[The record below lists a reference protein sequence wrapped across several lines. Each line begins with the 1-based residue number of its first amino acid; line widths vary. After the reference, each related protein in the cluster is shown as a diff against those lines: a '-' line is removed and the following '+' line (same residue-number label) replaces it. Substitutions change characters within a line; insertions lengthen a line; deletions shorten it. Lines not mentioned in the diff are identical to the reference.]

1 MSARNPVSD
10 LQFLAGGG
18 EMGALIR
25 EKDWS
30 RTPVGDLS
38 TWPQSL
44 RTTLSILLNSK
55 FPMFLWW
62 GKELTCFYNDAYRP
76 SLGSNGKHPSI
87 LGQDAET
94 AWTEIWPIIKPLIDQ
109 VLAGGE
115 ATWSEDQLIPIFR
128 NGHIED
134 VYWTFSYS
142 PVNDET
148 NAIAGVLVTCNE
160 TTEKVKLYNQTAE
173 REDQLQFT
181 IDAAGLGTWDLNPAT
196 NRFTG
201 NKRLKEWFGVAK
213 KNEIDLDDAINAI
226 HENDRQRVT
235 DAILRAVQPGSDGDY
250 NIEYTLINSVT
261 GQERRVVA
269 KGKALFTDDGV
280 AKRFSGTLQ
289 DVTEQ
294 YSSRKKTE
302 ESEKRFRNTV
312 KQAPLGITILRGK
325 NFVPEMANETYLQII
340 DKKEKDFVG
349 RPLFDSL
356 PEVKKIVEPLLN
368 GVLETGTAFH
378 SSELSV
384 VLNRHGKKEL
394 AFFNLVYHPLKEEND
409 TISGIMV
416 VATEVTES
424 VKAKHALA
432 ESEKQFRNLVM
443 QSPIPMTIFMGPQF
457 VVELANKIMFENIWR
472 KKEEEVLGKSIL
484 DVFPELKEQKYV
496 DLLNKVYTTG
506 EPHTEKESI
515 AFVQGNDGLKKFY
528 LDFEYAP
535 LYDTGNK
542 IEGLIV
548 TVNDVTSR
556 VEARLKVEENERR
569 LSIVIDSSELGTW
582 EWDLVSDGMT
592 YSKRHLEI
600 FNYSDGETMAHHKN
614 HLANIHPD
622 DRAKR
627 ERAMED
633 ALSTGILAYESR
645 IIWSDGSVHWIEA
658 KGKVFYDDAQKPV
671 KIIGTVRDITNEKS
685 RQQELYE
692 NEQRFRL
699 LADSMPQHIWTADSA
714 GNLNYFNKS
723 VFDYSGLTP
732 KEIQEK
738 GWLEIVHPD
747 DRETNVKEW
756 IEAVATGNDFLFEHR
771 FRRHDGEYRWQLSRA
786 LPQKDTEGKI
796 QMWVGTSTDIEDQK
810 MFTTELEKQVKERT
824 HELLR
829 LNETLA
835 QSEQRYHLMV
845 EEVEDYAILYLNKE
859 GIVENWNKGAEK
871 IKGYQAEEIIGRSFS
886 VFYPEQERKNQLP
899 ERLLREA
906 SEKGK
911 AIHEGSRVRKNGS
924 LFWASVAITAVH
936 DDKGN
941 VIGFS
946 KVTHDLTERK
956 AADDKIKRNAEQLTQ
971 KNTELQKLNESLAQS
986 EQRYH
991 LMVEEVQDYAILYLN
1006 REGVVENWNK
1016 GAEKIKGYR
1025 AEEII
1030 GKNFNV
1036 FYPEEER
1043 KNRLPERL
1051 LQEAVSKGKASH
1063 EGYRIR
1069 KDGSLFWASVVITA
1083 VHNEKGDVIG
1093 FSKVTHDLT
1102 EKKAADDKLK
1112 QNAAQLAQKN
1122 KDLEKMNV
1130 ELQSF
1135 AYVSSHDL
1143 QEPLRKIQ
1151 TFASRILAKEM
1162 QTLSDSG
1169 KDYFKRMQDAAG
1181 RMQTLIQDLL
1191 AYSRTSTTDRTF
1203 EKTDLGKIAEEVKLD
1218 IKETN
1223 PEKNVV
1229 IEFGKLC
1236 EVNVIPFQF
1245 RQLLYNLIGNAI
1257 KFAKPGVPPHVSI
1270 KSETVKGSAVET
1282 EKLNQQISYCHIS
1295 VTDNGIGFDP
1305 QYRTRI
1311 FEVFQ
1316 RLHGKEEYS
1325 GTGIGLAIVKK
1336 IVDNHNGVVSATGE
1350 IGKGAR
1356 FDIYLPI

>member
-1 MSARNPVSD
+1 
-10 LQFLAGGG
+10 
-18 EMGALIR
+18 
-25 EKDWS
+25 
-30 RTPVGDLS
+30 
-38 TWPQSL
+38 
-44 RTTLSILLNSK
+44 
-55 FPMFLWW
+55 
-62 GKELTCFYNDAYRP
+62 
-76 SLGSNGKHPSI
+76 
-87 LGQDAET
+87 
-94 AWTEIWPIIKPLIDQ
+94 
-109 VLAGGE
+109 
-115 ATWSEDQLIPIFR
+115 
-128 NGHIED
+128 
-134 VYWTFSYS
+134 
-142 PVNDET
+142 
-148 NAIAGVLVTCNE
+148 
-160 TTEKVKLYNQTAE
+160 
-173 REDQLQFT
+173 
-181 IDAAGLGTWDLNPAT
+181 
-196 NRFTG
+196 
-201 NKRLKEWFGVAK
+201 
-213 KNEIDLDDAINAI
+213 
-226 HENDRQRVT
+226 
-235 DAILRAVQPGSDGDY
+235 
-250 NIEYTLINSVT
+250 
-261 GQERRVVA
+261 
-269 KGKALFTDDGV
+269 
-280 AKRFSGTLQ
+280 
-289 DVTEQ
+289 
-294 YSSRKKTE
+294 
-302 ESEKRFRNTV
+302 
-312 KQAPLGITILRGK
+312 
-325 NFVPEMANETYLQII
+325 
-340 DKKEKDFVG
+340 
-349 RPLFDSL
+349 
-356 PEVKKIVEPLLN
+356 
-368 GVLETGTAFH
+368 
-378 SSELSV
+378 
-384 VLNRHGKKEL
+384 
-394 AFFNLVYHPLKEEND
+394 
-409 TISGIMV
+409 
-416 VATEVTES
+416 
-424 VKAKHALA
+424 
-432 ESEKQFRNLVM
+432 
-443 QSPIPMTIFMGPQF
+443 
-457 VVELANKIMFENIWR
+457 
-472 KKEEEVLGKSIL
+472 
-484 DVFPELKEQKYV
+484 
-496 DLLNKVYTTG
+496 
-506 EPHTEKESI
+506 
-515 AFVQGNDGLKKFY
+515 
-528 LDFEYAP
+528 
-535 LYDTGNK
+535 
-542 IEGLIV
+542 
-548 TVNDVTSR
+548 
-556 VEARLKVEENERR
+556 
-569 LSIVIDSSELGTW
+569 
-582 EWDLVSDGMT
+582 
-592 YSKRHLEI
+592 
-600 FNYSDGETMAHHKN
+600 
-614 HLANIHPD
+614 
-622 DRAKR
+622 
-627 ERAMED
+627 
-633 ALSTGILAYESR
+633 
-645 IIWSDGSVHWIEA
+645 
-658 KGKVFYDDAQKPV
+658 
-671 KIIGTVRDITNEKS
+671 
-685 RQQELYE
+685 
-692 NEQRFRL
+692 
-699 LADSMPQHIWTADSA
+699 
-714 GNLNYFNKS
+714 
-723 VFDYSGLTP
+723 
-732 KEIQEK
+732 
-738 GWLEIVHPD
+738 
-747 DRETNVKEW
+747 
-756 IEAVATGNDFLFEHR
+756 
-771 FRRHDGEYRWQLSRA
+771 
-786 LPQKDTEGKI
+786 
-796 QMWVGTSTDIEDQK
+796 
-810 MFTTELEKQVKERT
+810 
-824 HELLR
+824 
-829 LNETLA
+829 
-835 QSEQRYHLMV
+835 
-845 EEVEDYAILYLNKE
+845 
-859 GIVENWNKGAEK
+859 
-871 IKGYQAEEIIGRSFS
+871 
-886 VFYPEQERKNQLP
+886 
-899 ERLLREA
+899 
-906 SEKGK
+906 
-911 AIHEGSRVRKNGS
+911 
-924 LFWASVAITAVH
+924 
-936 DDKGN
+936 

-946 KVTHDLTERK
+946 NLTHDLTETK